1 MRYFKK
7 KRTDQML
14 DKYKYVLTKIVDL
27 FLVILSLLIIIYMAQ
42 DLFSLT
48 KVIVLPEGKRSIE
61 IVADYIL
68 SFFMLFEFIM
78 MILKYIED
86 SHHIPI
92 KYLIWISMTAILR
105 QLLVV
110 HDNGLQTLMLTISIF
125 VLILVVYIF
134 EVIKR
139 NDEIKKKKDNDK

>member
-1 MRYFKK
+1 
-7 KRTDQML
+7 ML

-42 DLFSLT
+42 DLFSLR

>member
-1 MRYFKK
+1 
-7 KRTDQML
+7 ML
-14 DKYKYVLTKIVDL
+14 DKYKYVLTKIIDL

>member
-1 MRYFKK
+1 
-7 KRTDQML
+7 ML